1 MFRVETAGQMAAW
14 LLDKQGGKM
23 PHLKLM
29 KLLYLAERTYIRKNG
44 HPFLGDKLV
53 SMDHGPV
60 LSVTLNY
67 MQGYKEPGNGWD
79 KWVSPKENHEVSL
92 ARQYNED
99 DLGLMNE
106 AMLEVLEEIW
116 REFGYMDQWKIRDYT
131 HEYCTEWKDPNGSS
145 NPITYENLLV
155 ALGHGEREAAKM
167 AREFRTQQ
175 EVTKALLS

>member
-14 LLDKQGGKM
+14 FLHKQGGRM

-29 KLLYLAERTYIRKNG
+29 KLLYLSERTYIQKNS

-60 LSVTLNY
+60 LSVTLNH
-67 MQGYKEPGNGWD
+67 MWGYERPGNGWD

-92 ARQYNED
+92 ARLYNED
-99 DLGLMNE
+99 DLGLMSE
-106 AMLEVLEEIW
+106 AMLKVLEEVW
-116 REFGYMDQWKIRDYT
+116 RKFGHMDQWEIRDYT
-131 HEYCTEWKDPNGSS
+131 HEHCPEWKDPDGSS
-145 NPITYENLLV
+145 NPITYESLLT
-155 ALGHGEREAAKM
+155 ALGHGRREATEM